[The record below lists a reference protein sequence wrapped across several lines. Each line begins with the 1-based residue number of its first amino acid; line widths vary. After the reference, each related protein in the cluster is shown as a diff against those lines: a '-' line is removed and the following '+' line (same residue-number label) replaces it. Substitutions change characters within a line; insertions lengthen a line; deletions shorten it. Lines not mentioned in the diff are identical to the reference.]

1 MQQTSSMP
9 PHYAPSLRSRL
20 APLLLFLQTG
30 FIILF
35 AFYTEIERNGNADD
49 FSKYYPGEF
58 YFCELGGG
66 GSDEVKD
73 GEFVFT
79 LIN

>member
-9 PHYAPSLRSRL
+9 PQYAPSLRSRL

-30 FIILF
+30 FIIIF

-49 FSKYYPGEF
+49 FSKRYPGEF
-58 YFCELGGG
+58 YFCELERGGG
-66 GSDEVKD
+66 GVEVR
-73 GEFVFT
+73 
-79 LIN
+79 